1 MPVMP
6 SPRSRTCAV
15 AEGESLRLDKFLWFA
30 RIVKTR
36 ALAQQL
42 AEGGRLRI
50 GGRVVER
57 AHAPVRAG
65 DVLSFALRGEVR
77 IIRVEALPRR
87 RSAPADVPAI
97 YSEVGDGPLTSQGP
111 AD

>member
-1 MPVMP
+1 MPFP
-6 SPRSRTCAV
+6 HWRGCGV
-15 AEGESLRLDKFLWFA
+15 ADTLRLDKFLWFA

-57 AHAPVRAG
+57 AHAPVRVG
-65 DVLSFALRGEVR
+65 DVLSFALRGTVR
-77 IIRVEALPRR
+77 VLRVEALPARR
-87 RSAPADVPAI
+87 GPPAEARTL
-97 YSEVGDGPLTSQGP
+97 YSEVPASPLTSEGGG
-111 AD
+111 D